1 MCDFISASVVQH
13 KINEAAS
20 HNIPFLFAIDYD
32 QKEGLFINHPLE
44 QSRVK
49 WRVPNKTNC
58 SPLQR
63 TKKPASIVFRPHPE
77 SIDRYAKRFEIV
89 MDNLKKGNS
98 FLANLTVKT
107 PLEMNLSLEQ
117 IFALSDSPYALLIP
131 NKFVCFSP
139 EIFIRIDAHGR
150 ISSYPMKGTIDAS
163 LPGAEA
169 TILSD
174 KKESAE
180 HFTIVDL
187 IRNDLSMV
195 ANQVKVDRLRYID
208 RLQTSSNQLLQVSSE
223 ISGQLPDDYLNRL
236 GDILMTLLP
245 AGSITGAPKLS
256 TQNIISQ
263 AERQSRG
270 YYTGVFGYFDGHS
283 LDTAVMIRFIEQEEG
298 TFSFRSGG
306 GITALSDL
314 NLEYEEVIQKIYLPF
329 R

>member
-1 MCDFISASVVQH
+1 MCSFIPISVVQQ

-20 HNIPFLFAIDYD
+20 HHIPFLFAINYD
-32 QKEGLFINHPLE
+32 QTEGLFIEHPLD
-44 QSRVK
+44 QSTVK

-58 SPLQR
+58 GTSQKI
-63 TKKPASIVFRPHPE
+63 KKPDSIVFRPHPA
-77 SIDRYAKRFEIV
+77 SKNRYAKRFQIV
-89 MDNLKKGNS
+89 VDNLKKGNS
-98 FLANLTVKT
+98 FLTNLTLKT

-131 NKFVCFSP
+131 DKFVCFSP
-139 EIFIRIDAHGR
+139 EIFIRIDAQGR

-163 LPGAEA
+163 IPDAEA
-169 TILSD
+169 TILHD

-195 ANQVKVDRLRYID
+195 ADHVQVDRLRYID
-208 RLQTSSNQLLQVSSE
+208 RLQTSNNQLLQVSSE

-256 TQNIISQ
+256 TQDIIHQ
-263 AERQSRG
+263 AEREPRG
-270 YYTGVFGYFDGHS
+270 YYTGVFGYFDGQT
-283 LDTAVMIRFIEQEEG
+283 LDTAVMIRFIEQEKNR
-298 TFSFRSGG
+298 FYFRSGG